1 MEEENQDYA
10 WTWAEAVASEG
21 EAVPAAK
28 EFERWALAKGHIP
41 DGHKT
46 GLAPVDKANPRNA
59 RRGPRFRGDFH
70 RGPHVAVV
78 AQHMGWGVGKVVSES
93 EYDKAVQ
100 AAYSI
105 DIKER

>member
-1 MEEENQDYA
+1 MEEENQAGAD
-10 WTWAEAVASEG
+10 ASEG
-21 EAVPAAK
+21 GAAPAAQ

-46 GLAPVDKANPRNA
+46 GLAPVDKANPLKA

-78 AQHMGWGVGKVVSES
+78 RQHMGWGVGKVVTEA
-93 EYDKAVQ
+93 EYDEAVQ